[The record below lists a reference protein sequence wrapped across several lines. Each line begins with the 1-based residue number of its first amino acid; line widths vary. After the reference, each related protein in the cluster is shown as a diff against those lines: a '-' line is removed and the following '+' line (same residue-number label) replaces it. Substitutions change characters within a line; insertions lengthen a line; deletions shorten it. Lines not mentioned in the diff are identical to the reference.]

1 LAGVSTRTIEA
12 AGAAPEIRYSRL
24 RVQALPLQS
33 GKATPNDIQP
43 LAGRSHIMDSAAN
56 QTKPQAAT
64 IRYVD
69 QPECR
74 ETFADSINNVLF
86 DGQTMRIEFGIT
98 RMDELKQGQ
107 PVSGRRYP
115 ACRLVLPVSA
125 AIELINKMQQT
136 ASALQQAGLLKPAAA
151 AAPEQNSSEA
161 KPSAPK
167 PAPSK
172 SSLLDKLSAL
182 DKPSIFDKPS
192 SEK

>member
-1 LAGVSTRTIEA
+1 MDNAGNQN
-12 AGAAPEIRYSRL
+12 AG
-24 RVQALPLQS
+24 
-33 GKATPNDIQP
+33 
-43 LAGRSHIMDSAAN
+43 
-56 QTKPQAAT
+56 KPQAAT

-69 QPECR
+69 QPENH
-74 ETFADSINNVLF
+74 ETFADSINNVFF

-107 PVSGRRYP
+107 PLTGRRYP

-136 ASALQQAGLLKPAAA
+136 ANALQQAGVLKPAGAA
-151 AAPEQNSSEA
+151 ESKTAESKTVAPA
-161 KPSAPK
+161 
-167 PAPSK
+167 K

-182 DKPSIFDKPS
+182 DKSSALDRPMAARPSIFDKPA

>member
-1 LAGVSTRTIEA
+1 
-12 AGAAPEIRYSRL
+12 
-24 RVQALPLQS
+24 
-33 GKATPNDIQP
+33 
-43 LAGRSHIMDSAAN
+43 MDSAAN
-56 QTKPQAAT
+56 QTKSQAAT

-107 PVSGRRYP
+107 QVSGRRYP

-136 ASALQQAGLLKPAAA
+136 ANALQQAGLLKAAGVA
-151 AAPEQNSSEA
+151 VPEQKTPEA
-161 KPSAPK
+161 KPAAQI
-167 PAPSK
+167 PASSK

-182 DKPSIFDKPS
+182 DKPSMFDKPG